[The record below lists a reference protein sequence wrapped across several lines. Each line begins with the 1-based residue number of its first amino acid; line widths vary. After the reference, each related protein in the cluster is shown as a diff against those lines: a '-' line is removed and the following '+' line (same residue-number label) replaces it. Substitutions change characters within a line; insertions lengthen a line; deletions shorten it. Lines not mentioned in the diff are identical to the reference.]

1 LGFLL
6 FLFRKNALKCSQD
19 KKQKMLVAFSI

>member
-1 LGFLL
+1 L

-19 KKQKMLVAFSI
+19 KKHKMLVAFYI

>member
-1 LGFLL
+1 VFLL

-19 KKQKMLVAFSI
+19 KKHKMLVAFSR

>member
-1 LGFLL
+1 L

-19 KKQKMLVAFSI
+19 KKQKMLVCFFKMTS